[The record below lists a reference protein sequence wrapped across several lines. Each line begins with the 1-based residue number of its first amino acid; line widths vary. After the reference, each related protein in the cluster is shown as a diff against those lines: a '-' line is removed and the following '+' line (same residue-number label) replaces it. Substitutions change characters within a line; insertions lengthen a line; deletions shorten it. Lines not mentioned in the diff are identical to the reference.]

1 MISGTSQEDLA
12 KAVHEIQSMATH
24 FMLIRGLTNTS
35 NTPCDVTVKVT
46 IPVRF
51 VGLVIGYNGQMI
63 QSIQCQS
70 ETYIIS
76 PFKNGP
82 PIFEI
87 IGLPPNVAKAKYFIE
102 SYIESR
108 TAINRKPIGD
118 IDNYF
123 KKLALESAFDESGK
137 SDNYFTSGINN
148 CRFLKT
154 NESAVLNNMRKPNFV
169 ESIPAAGN
177 SKAVGAEIN
186 LIRRS
191 RCNICKLKAIEV
203 AFPHCYHVLACMDCA
218 NRVITSNNPICD
230 VCGQIL
236 EEIRVFKK

>member
-12 KAVHEIQSMATH
+12 KAVYEIESMATH
-24 FMLIRGLTNTS
+24 FMLIRGLTDGS
-35 NTPCDVTVKVT
+35 STPSDITIKVT

-87 IGLPPNVAKAKYFIE
+87 IGMPSNVAKAKYFIE

-118 IDNYF
+118 INSYF
-123 KKLALESAFDESGK
+123 KQLSLESNFDESDK
-137 SDNYFTSGINN
+137 RDNYFTAGINN

-154 NESAVLNNMRKPNFV
+154 NDSTALNNFRKHCDV
-169 ESIPAAGN
+169 EAIPAAGN
-177 SKAVGAEIN
+177 NKAVGAEIN
-186 LIRRS
+186 LIRRT
-191 RCNICKLKAIEV
+191 RCNICKLNGIEV
-203 AFPHCYHVLACMDCA
+203 AFLRCYHVLACFDCA
-218 NRVITSNNPICD
+218 KRVITSSNPICD
-230 VCGQIL
+230 ICGQIL
-236 EEIRVFKK
+236 EDIRVFKK